1 MPALLPTI
9 RWCQADEIYRPRL
22 TDGVEAANGLKGVLV
37 DAYGAYA
44 NWKTGALLKHT
55 KDSHDG
61 VEDAAA

>member
-1 MPALLPTI
+1 M
-9 RWCQADEIYRPRL
+9 YRPRL
-22 TDGVEAANGLKGVLV
+22 ADGVEAANGRKGVLV